1 MLGHRDATAIATD
14 TLEEAL
20 EETIV
25 ENRCCHHWIIE
36 TANGP
41 VSQGTCQICW
51 ETREFRNSIVEENR
65 EY

>member
-1 MLGHRDATAIATD
+1 MLGHVDATAIATD
-14 TLEEAL
+14 TPV
-20 EETIV
+20 ETMV
-25 ENRCCHHWIIE
+25 ENQCCHHWIIE

-41 VSQGTCQICW
+41 VSQGTCRICR